1 MSVQNK
7 WFAGA
12 FYIYLSSLF
21 PISIRVGK
29 QIHTQ
34 GHIIC
39 ICSSL
44 LICSKNKT
52 CYHLSLRNSYA
63 EKRSMGHSRETVD
76 CYSDHTPSVTHN
88 KGQDTFSSRKVL
100 LRPTLL
106 RNTFN
111 LEGILDNSTKIV
123 FYSQSC
129 FQSVISP
136 GK

>member
-1 MSVQNK
+1 MSIQNK

-12 FYIYLSSLF
+12 LYIYLNSLF
-21 PISIRVGK
+21 PFSIRVGK

-39 ICSSL
+39 ICSLL

-52 CYHLSLRNSYA
+52 HYHQSLRNSCT
-63 EKRSMGHSRETVD
+63 EKMSMAHSQETGD

-100 LRPTLL
+100 LRPILL
-106 RNTFN
+106 HNTFN

-123 FYSQSC
+123 FYSQS
-129 FQSVISP
+129 
-136 GK
+136 